1 MFYNKTLLDAKS
13 KIEKQ
18 FRQDKE
24 KYEIDK
30 QKFYANPIHWDNNKR
45 KRAGLHTLKGN
56 CNKYRDKKFRCFR
69 TSHDLFELV
78 DNFVDE
84 YLKAHLANNSLFN
97 GFFNRFVELKDLQTD
112 STEGEYTYET
122 SSIF

>member
-1 MFYNKTLLDAKS
+1 MMFYNKTLLDAKS

-45 KRAGLHTLKGN
+45 KRAGLHTLRRTCNNDGN
-56 CNKYRDKKFRCFR
+56 KKFRCFR
-69 TSHDLFELV
+69 TSQDLFKIFDDVIDKYLLDKFNENWF
-78 DNFVDE
+78 DNFVEVRNLNHNDM
-84 YLKAHLANNSLFN
+84 
-97 GFFNRFVELKDLQTD
+97 
-112 STEGEYTYET
+112 EGEYLYEA

>member
-1 MFYNKTLLDAKS
+1 MLSLKLRNNFARIKK
-13 KIEKQ
+13 
-18 FRQDKE
+18 
-24 KYEIDK
+24 KYEINK

-45 KRAGLHTLKGN
+45 KRAGLHTLRGD

-69 TSHDLFELV
+69 ISHDLFELV

-84 YLKAHLANNSLFN
+84 YLKAEWANNPPFN
-97 GFFNRFVELKDLQTD
+97 GFVELKNLQTD
-112 STEGEYTYET
+112 NTEGEYLYEA

>member
-45 KRAGLHTLKGN
+45 KRAGLHTLRRT
-56 CNKYRDKKFRCFR
+56 CNNDRNKSFDVLEQVKIFLKYLMMLLTNIC
-69 TSHDLFELV
+69 
-78 DNFVDE
+78 
-84 YLKAHLANNSLFN
+84 
-97 GFFNRFVELKDLQTD
+97 
-112 STEGEYTYET
+112 
-122 SSIF
+122 

>member
-30 QKFYANPIHWDNNKR
+30 QKFYANPKHWDNNER
-45 KRAGLHTLKGN
+45 KRSGLHTLRGN

-69 TSHDLFELV
+69 ISHDLFELV

-84 YLKAHLANNSLFN
+84 YLKTEWANNPPFN
-97 GFFNRFVELKDLQTD
+97 GFVELKNLQTD
-112 STEGEYTYET
+112 NTEGEYLYET